1 MSLAE
6 CTARSTRRSS
16 SASSI
21 SLTKTPRAPIS
32 PKGLVRSR
40 SPAVVIG
47 TSAISTPG
55 PRSRDAAS
63 SAWMS
68 ASLLPREPIRTSIVL
83 EPEEVADDVG
93 VDAALSP
100 GSRLLHPHGRQVE
113 QLADDLSGERLDGAA
128 IVLRQP
134 AQSGGREVNRAD
146 LLRPRAQ
153 RRNRGDDVERGLPGA
168 KPLGLVRDDLL

>member
-6 CTARSTRRSS
+6 CTAMSIRLSS

-32 PKGLVRSR
+32 PKGFVRSR

-47 TSAISTPG
+47 TSAISRPG
-55 PRSRDAAS
+55 RRSRAAPI

-83 EPEEVADDVG
+83 EPEEVADDVR
-93 VDAALSP
+93 VHAALST
-100 GSRLLHPHGRQVE
+100 GRRLLHPHGRQVE
-113 QLADDLSGERLDGAA
+113 QLADDLSRERVDGPA
-128 IVLRQP
+128 ILLRQP
-134 AQSGGREVNRAD
+134 AQ
-146 LLRPRAQ
+146 
-153 RRNRGDDVERGLPGA
+153 
-168 KPLGLVRDDLL
+168 

>member
-6 CTARSTRRSS
+6 WTATSIRRSS

-32 PKGLVRSR
+32 PKGFVRSR

-47 TSAISTPG
+47 TRAISTPG

-83 EPEEVADDVG
+83 EPEEVADDVR

-100 GSRLLHPHGRQVE
+100 GRRLLHSHGWQVE
-113 QLADDLSGERLDGAA
+113 QLADDLSGERLDRPA

-134 AQSGGREVNRAD
+134 AQSGARELVGAD
-146 LLRPRAQ
+146 
-153 RRNRGDDVERGLPGA
+153 
-168 KPLGLVRDDLL
+168 